1 MKQIICAY
9 DFSDASVNALNHA
22 ARYAEY
28 FNATLS
34 LVYIYNIPVPV
45 TEFGYIDVGD
55 EVVRK
60 NAEKDLAEIKN
71 RVVLEHPMIKEMNVI
86 VETGLVSYKLNKL
99 AKEKAADLVVMGI
112 DNDKSFVKEHLLG
125 STSIDEAREFRIPV
139 LIVPKSSESKK
150 INNIAYASDYKH
162 TEQNNTSLI
171 QVKYFATLF
180 SAPLSVLH
188 VLEPNHELNAKEINA
203 DKFIEQQFS
212 HTDHKTFFVYE
223 KNVADGIIEFVESH
237 EVDLIIV
244 EPYQRNFFERLFQK
258 STTKELAFRLNRPI
272 LAIHG
277 D

>member
-9 DFSDASVNALNHA
+9 DFSEASVNALKHA

-28 FNATLS
+28 FHASLS

-55 EVVRK
+55 AVVRK
-60 NAEKDLAEIKN
+60 NAENDLNVIKN
-71 RVVLEHPMIKEMNVI
+71 SLLLEHPMIKDVEIV

-99 AKEKAADLVVMGI
+99 AKQKACDLLVMGI
-112 DNDKSFVKEHLLG
+112 DNDRSFVKEHLLG
-125 STSIDEAREFRIPV
+125 STSVDEAREFRIPV

-150 INNIAYASDYKH
+150 IQQIAYACDYKH
-162 TEQNNTSLI
+162 TDVNTTSLI
-171 QVKYFATLF
+171 QVKYYATLF
-180 SAPLSVLH
+180 NAPLSVVH
-188 VLEPNHELNAKEINA
+188 VLEPEHQMDADEINT
-203 DKFIEQQFS
+203 DKFIEKQLE

-223 KNVADGIIEFVESH
+223 KNAADGIVEFAQAH
-237 EVDLIIV
+237 EMDLIIV

-258 STTKELAFRLNRPI
+258 STTKELAFRINKPI

-277 D
+277 H

>member
-9 DFSDASVNALNHA
+9 DFSEASVNALKHA

-28 FNATLS
+28 FHAKLH

-60 NAEKDLAEIKN
+60 SAQNDLDAIKKQLM
-71 RVVLEHPMIKEMNVI
+71 LEHPMINGVDII

-99 AKEKAADLVVMGI
+99 AKEKACDLLVMGI
-112 DNDKSFVKEHLLG
+112 DNDRSFVKEHLLG
-125 STSIDEAREFRIPV
+125 STSVDEAREFRIPV

-150 INNIAYASDYKH
+150 IQQIAFACDYKH
-162 TEQNNTSLI
+162 TDVNSTSLI
-171 QVKYFATLF
+171 QVKYYATLF
-180 SAPLSVLH
+180 NAPLSVVH
-188 VLEPNHELNAKEINA
+188 VIEPEHEMSTSEINS
-203 DKFIEQQFS
+203 DKFIEKQLA

-223 KNVADGIIEFVESH
+223 KNAADGIIEFAEAH

-244 EPYQRNFFERLFQK
+244 EPYQRNFFERLFQR
-258 STTKELAFRLNRPI
+258 STTKELAFRLNKPI

-277 D
+277 H